1 MALTIHL
8 LSPKAYRHLQKTKVL
23 PLPGES
29 TLRKYIT
36 RFQIREGL
44 LENVCHFLKT
54 KVEGMDEL
62 DKIVGISFDEV
73 HIKKTID
80 YDSSSDQIL
89 GPNSSS
95 NVVLVRGIGGKSF
108 KIPVW
113 YRFGYNL
120 TKNELLTII
129 NKLND
134 IGLTVVSTTCDMGP
148 SNRGLAKSLGVSKDQ
163 PYFLP
168 PEHQDK
174 PVFFLYDTPHLLKL
188 IRLHLLD
195 KGFILKSG
203 TTITKNM
210 LVAIHSAIKGNDITA
225 GHHLTDA
232 HIHVKRQD
240 QQSVKKAARVL
251 SWRTASVIRLLAPEV
266 APDPAENEAMLEMS
280 NFIAMADKWFDV
292 SNSQLRLD
300 RKKMRCGLRVYHDEQ
315 VSAMEEFYQE
325 VDALRVVGKPGHM
338 TWQIGILHTIPAT
351 LLLYEHLKDN
361 HGMKYLLTRRLNQ
374 DPLEQT
380 FSKLRA
386 MGGPNANPG
395 SLEFQRRLRLLILG
409 GMNKVIVQGSLVCN
423 GLDDDVTVLTL
434 DDLLAG
440 FQRLEEATSVTTTTT
455 TTTTTRT
462 TTTTITT
469 TTTST
474 SSSSKPPEADHND
487 NDNDIVIPDP
497 VPARDLAI
505 EEGFKYVCG
514 FLLKKAGWEE
524 KMIKNNDIVQDD
536 QFVES
541 AWIDSLNT
549 GGLSYPAKSVVEDVK
564 KMDAL
569 FVRYHKESADG
580 LKRGPNVTKDF
591 ANFLETHFRYPRKF
605 LDEFSFS
612 RTMFRLRQ
620 MKLDLL
626 GTKESARSKKKCI
639 DFGY

>member
-1 MALTIHL
+1 MALSIHL
-8 LSPKAYRHLQKTKVL
+8 LSPKAYRHLQQTKVL

-29 TLRKYIT
+29 TLRKYLQ
-36 RFQIREGL
+36 RFKIREGL
-44 LENVCHFLKT
+44 LENVCQFLKV
-54 KVEGMDEL
+54 KVEGMNEL

-80 YDSSSDQIL
+80 YDNSSDQIL

-120 TKNELLTII
+120 TKDELLTII

-168 PEHQDK
+168 PDHQDK

-188 IRLHLLD
+188 IRLHFLD

-203 TTITKNM
+203 TTINKNM
-210 LVAIHSAIKGNDITA
+210 LVAIHSAIKGNDIVA

-280 NFIAMADKWFDV
+280 NFIAMADKWFDA
-292 SNSQLRLD
+292 SNSQQRLD

-325 VDALRVVGKPGHM
+325 IDALRVIGKAGHM
-338 TWQIGILHTIPAT
+338 TWQTGILHTIPAT

-409 GMNKVIVQGSLVCN
+409 GMNKVVVKGSLVCN

-440 FQRLEEATSVTTTTT
+440 FQRLEEDKPATTTTT
-455 TTTTTRT
+455 TTTTT
-462 TTTTITT
+462 
-469 TTTST
+469 
-474 SSSSKPPEADHND
+474 SSSSSNPPQSDNNVNVND
-487 NDNDIVIPDP
+487 NVQPDP
-497 VPARDLAI
+497 APSTARELAI

-524 KMIKNNDIVQDD
+524 KMMKNNDIVQDD

-549 GGLSYPAKSVVEDVK
+549 GGLSYPAKSVVDDVK

-591 ANFLETHFRYPRKF
+591 ADFLETHFLYPRKF
-605 LDEFSFS
+605 LDQFSFS

-620 MKLDLL
+620 MKLDLQ